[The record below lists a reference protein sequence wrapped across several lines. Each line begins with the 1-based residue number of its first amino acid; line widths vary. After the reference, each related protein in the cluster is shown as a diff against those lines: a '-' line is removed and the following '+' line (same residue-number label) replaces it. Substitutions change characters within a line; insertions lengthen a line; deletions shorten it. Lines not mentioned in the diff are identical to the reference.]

1 MVSAH
6 ETAQHAVERGLRDA
20 CLPAHRRT
28 IPSVA
33 REEFHEVEVALL
45 AEVGVEAHALEVV
58 ESNHRL
64 LWFDF
69 IGNSIVVVTLPF
81 LCITDFKRATAFGAS
96 PTIDNDR

>member
-1 MVSAH
+1 V
-6 ETAQHAVERGLRDA
+6 
-20 CLPAHRRT
+20 
-28 IPSVA
+28 
-33 REEFHEVEVALL
+33 REELNQVEVALL

-81 LCITDFKRATAFGAS
+81 LCIANLKRTTTFITS
-96 PTIDNDR
+96 PTIDDDW